1 MTGNDALTIL
11 KTGANVFLTG
21 EPGSGKTHTINEYVR
36 YLRSCGI
43 EPAITASTGI
53 AATHV
58 GGVTIH
64 SWSGVGIKQYLSPQ
78 ELDRLSTTEYLVKRV
93 ERAKVLIIDEISMLP
108 AHMVSLVDAVCRA
121 IRRREEPF
129 GGLQVVFVGDFFQ
142 LPPVSRD
149 GQKAVFAFM
158 SPSWAEAAPVTCY
171 LTEQYRQ
178 DDATFLNLLG
188 AIRGNTFDAGHA
200 QHMDARR
207 IFPDDMPEDIPK
219 LFPHNADVDRLNDH
233 ALGKIGGDTHIF
245 SMRSTGREGLIAGLK
260 KGCLSPENLALKIGA
275 VVMFTKNNPSA
286 GFVNGTLG
294 AVVDFDADTEQPIV
308 ETREGE
314 RITVVPMEWAI
325 EEDGKVR
332 ATITQLPLRL
342 AWAMTVHKSQG
353 MSLDAAVI
361 NLEGAF
367 EYGQG
372 YVALSRVRRL
382 SGLYLLGYNA
392 QSLRV
397 HPDISREDI
406 RFRTESEAAGAA
418 FAALPPDELA
428 RMHEQFITACGG
440 KLKKGVKAKK
450 VKAKGEK
457 SESEP
462 GSWLARVREKYP
474 NAYRPWSEGDDGRL
488 RERFADGMSVKEI
501 AAEFGRQKGSIYS
514 RLAKLGLVDEDGIS
528 VLNTG
533 E

>member
-1 MTGNDALTIL
+1 MTESEALTIL

-21 EPGSGKTHTINEYVR
+21 APGSGKTHTINEYVR
-36 YLRSCGI
+36 YLRSCGV

-64 SWSGVGIKQYLSPQ
+64 SWSGVGIKQALSPQ
-78 ELDRLSTTEYLVKRV
+78 ELDRLSTTEYLVKRIG
-93 ERAKVLIIDEISMLP
+93 RAKVLIVDEISMLP
-108 AHMVSLVDAVCRA
+108 AHMVSLVDTVCRE
-121 IRRREEPF
+121 IRHREEPF
-129 GGLQVVFVGDFFQ
+129 GGLQVIFVGDFFQ

-149 GQKAVFAFM
+149 GQKAAFAFM
-158 SPSWAEAAPVTCY
+158 SQAWAEAAPVTCY
-171 LTEQYRQ
+171 LSEQYRQ
-178 DDATFLNLLG
+178 DDATFLGLLG
-188 AIRGNTFDAGHA
+188 AIRSNSFDDGHA
-200 QHMDARR
+200 RHMDARR
-207 IFPDDMPEDIPK
+207 IFPDDMPEDVPK

-233 ALGKIGGDTHIF
+233 ALGKISADVHLF
-245 SMRSTGREGLIAGLK
+245 AMRSTGKEGLVAGLK

-294 AVVDFDADTEQPIV
+294 AVIDFDPDTEYPIV
-308 ETREGE
+308 ETRAGE
-314 RITVVPMEWAI
+314 RIAVVPMDWAI

-361 NLEGAF
+361 DLEGAF

-392 QSLRV
+392 HALRV
-397 HPDISREDI
+397 HPDITREDV
-406 RFRTESEAAGAA
+406 RFRAESDAAQIA
-418 FAALPPDELA
+418 FAALPGNEVA
-428 RMHEQFITACGG
+428 RMHEQFVTACGG
-440 KLKKGVKAKK
+440 KLKKGAKVKKL
-450 VKAKGEK
+450 KAKGEK
-457 SESEP
+457 AESEP

-474 NAYRPWSEGDDGRL
+474 NAYRSWSDTDDATL

-501 AAEFGRQKGSIYS
+501 AEEFGRQKGSIYS

-528 VLNTG
+528 VVNS
-533 E
+533 EE